1 MVPIWV
7 LAWVWFLDKISFPIP
22 IPALGSVSVLTLV
35 LVLVLVLGLG
45 LGLVLVLGLLLVF
58 YSTKAFKSITL
69 PRMTIWLAVGIAAG
83 MTHERMVEILGKD
96 TADEIGER
104 LYSVLDEKTME
115 QAGFRRSSP

>member
-1 MVPIWV
+1 
-7 LAWVWFLDKISFPIP
+7 
-22 IPALGSVSVLTLV
+22 
-35 LVLVLVLGLG
+35 
-45 LGLVLVLGLLLVF
+45 LVF
-58 YSTKAFKSITL
+58 YSTKAFRSITL

-115 QAGFRRSSP
+115 QAGFRRPSP